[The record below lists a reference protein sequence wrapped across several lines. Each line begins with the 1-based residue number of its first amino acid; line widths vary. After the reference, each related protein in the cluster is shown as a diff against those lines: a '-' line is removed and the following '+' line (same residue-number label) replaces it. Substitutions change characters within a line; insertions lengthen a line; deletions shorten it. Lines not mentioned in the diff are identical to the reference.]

1 MFKSQWDD
9 DDHELGDGAGL
20 PALITSPPECWQPS
34 IELVLEGLMFY
45 ESGRAGILR
54 RIQLVVIAGGA
65 VGAI

>member
-9 DDHELGDGAGL
+9 DDHELGHDAGL

-45 ESGRAGILR
+45 ESGCAGILR
-54 RIQLVVIAGGA
+54 LHLVVIAGGA